1 MQVNETTKYQSYMM
15 NVKASLNVGE
25 ELANNKEGGL
35 SDELKEGIKKGEVS
49 GKSIADSY
57 LFEFS
62 MKSESYTSTSFE
74 AQSGIFDI
82 NKIKSLTRDL
92 KLDELGYKGKPI
104 GDLTQDEAK
113 ALVSEDGFFGV
124 TQTSDRLSDFV
135 LAGGGDDIEK
145 LKSGREGIIKGF
157 KEAEALWGEKL
168 PDISYETLDKALAKI
183 DKKIEALGG
192 NAIDIQA

>member
-1 MQVNETTKYQSYMM
+1 VQVNEASKYQSYMM
-15 NVKASLNVGE
+15 NIKASLNVGE
-25 ELANNKEGGL
+25 QTIADENGLTDDAKEQ
-35 SDELKEGIKKGEVS
+35 IKKGEIS
-49 GKSIADSY
+49 GKSITNSY
-57 LFEFS
+57 LLEFS
-62 MKSESYTSTSFE
+62 MKTESYSSTSFE
-74 AQSGIFDI
+74 AQSGVFDI
-82 NKIKSLTRDL
+82 NKIKSLTQNL

-104 GDLTQDEAK
+104 GDLNADEAK

-124 TQTSDRLSDFV
+124 SKTSDRLADFV
-135 LAGGGDDIEK
+135 LAGGGDDIDK

>member
-1 MQVNETTKYQSYMM
+1 MQVNETTKYQSHMM
-15 NVKASLNVGE
+15 NIKASLNVGE
-25 ELANNKEGGL
+25 EIASKEGGL
-35 SDELKEGIKKGEVS
+35 SDEVKEGIKRGEIS
-49 GKSIADSY
+49 GKSITTSY

-62 MKSESYTSTSFE
+62 LKAESYTSTSFE
-74 AQSGIFDI
+74 AQSAVFDI
-82 NKIKSLTRDL
+82 NKIKSLTKDL

-113 ALVSEDGFFGV
+113 ALVGKDGFFGV
-124 TQTSDRLSDFV
+124 TQTSDRLADFV
-135 LAGGGDDIEK
+135 LAGGGDDVEK

-168 PDISYETLDKALAKI
+168 PDISYETLEKSLAKI